1 MQPNVSINYDGIFYN
16 MHVSYWNS
24 RIFFLIPVHIFNG
37 RKQTLVDTIGIL
49 SALRMR
55 GLHDKRHLLA
65 KLRIAGSENSLIDLD
80 EEQIRTLGVF
90 PHKMQLLIHPILY

>member
-1 MQPNVSINYDGIFYN
+1 MVSFKTCLFYTQTQGN
-16 MHVSYWNS
+16 FV
-24 RIFFLIPVHIFNG
+24 IPVYIFNG

-65 KLRIAGSENSLIDLD
+65 KL
-80 EEQIRTLGVF
+80 
-90 PHKMQLLIHPILY
+90 QLLRVARIYSKEQKSKLDMKAV